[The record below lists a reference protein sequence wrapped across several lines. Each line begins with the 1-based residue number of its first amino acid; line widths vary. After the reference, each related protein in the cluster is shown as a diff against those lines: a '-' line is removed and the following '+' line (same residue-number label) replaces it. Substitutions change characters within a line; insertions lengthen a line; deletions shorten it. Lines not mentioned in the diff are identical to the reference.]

1 MHYNK
6 IFIILLLLIIYKPGF
21 SQEILTKDTAVALA
35 LENNYGIKVA
45 NNNVLRAKNNSS
57 IYNSNYLPRV
67 SANAGA
73 NYNNSNYDT
82 EFQDGSTSTRDNA
95 AYSVYNASLAVNY
108 TLFDGFGRSYN
119 YKILKETHK
128 LSELEA
134 RQIIENTL
142 LQLFIGYYE
151 VARLTE
157 DELNLIT
164 FLEISK
170 NRLLR
175 AQYNYEYGQSTK
187 LDILN
192 AEVDLN
198 NDKIKHRN
206 IKKLLANS
214 RHNLNFVLGRDVN
227 TVFEVDTSIA
237 YTPGLILEDLISRTK
252 NDNVFLLQA
261 NKNIEISNY
270 QIKVSKSGWMPTVG
284 VSGSYGYNNVAN
296 DASFTTANST
306 IDGFSAGINLSWNI
320 FDGGMTKT
328 RVQNAKISVEN
339 SEILKQQT
347 EQSLERDVRNAWEA
361 LQNALFVLEAE
372 GKNVETNK
380 RNFARSEEQYKLGQI
395 TSIDFRL
402 AQVNLLNAATNLN
415 RAKFDTKI
423 AELALLQVSGQLL
436 NAEF

>member
-1 MHYNK
+1 MHYIK
-6 IFIILLLLIIYKPGF
+6 IFTTILLVVIYHSGF
-21 SQEILTKDTAVALA
+21 SQDTLTKDSAVIFA

-57 IYNSNYLPRV
+57 IYNSNYLPKV

-82 EFQDGSTSTRDNA
+82 EFQDGGSSTRDNA
-95 AYSVYNASLAVNY
+95 LYNAYNASLAINY

-128 LSELEA
+128 LSQLEA

-164 FLEISK
+164 FIEISE

-175 AQYNYEYGQSTK
+175 AKYNYDYGQKTK
-187 LDILN
+187 LDVLN

-198 NDKIKHRN
+198 IDKIKHRN

-227 TVFEVDTSIA
+227 IPFVVDTSIT
-237 YTPGLILEDLISRTK
+237 YTPALILEDLISRTK
-252 NDNVFLLQA
+252 NDNVYLLQA
-261 NKNIEISNY
+261 NKNIEISNF
-270 QIKVSKSGWMPTVG
+270 QIKVNKSGWLPTVG
-284 VSGSYGYNNVAN
+284 ISGSYGYNKLMN
-296 DASFTTANST
+296 DASFSIANST
-306 IDGFSAGINLSWNI
+306 VDGFSAGVNLSWNI
-320 FDGGMTKT
+320 FDGGLTKT
-328 RVQNAKISVEN
+328 RVQNARISVEN
-339 SEILKQQT
+339 SQILKEQT
-347 EQSLERDVRNAWEA
+347 EQNLERDVRNAWEA
-361 LQNALFVLEAE
+361 YQNALFVLEAE

-380 RNFARSEEQYKLGQI
+380 RNFSRSEEQYKLGQI

-402 AQVNLLNAATNLN
+402 AQINLLNAATNLN

-423 AELALLQVSGQLL
+423 AELVLLQVSGQLL

>member
-1 MHYNK
+1 MQYNK
-6 IFIILLLLIIYKPGF
+6 LFTIFLLLLITISGF
-21 SQEILTKDTAVALA
+21 SQDILTKDTAVALA

-57 IYNSNYLPRV
+57 IYNSNYLPKV

-82 EFQDGSTSTRDNA
+82 EFQDGSSSTRDNA
-95 AYSVYNASLAVNY
+95 VYNSYNASLGVNY

-119 YKILKETHK
+119 YKILKETHE
-128 LSELEA
+128 LSQLEA

-164 FLEISK
+164 FLEISE

-175 AQYNYEYGQSTK
+175 AKYNYDYGQSTK
-187 LDILN
+187 LDVLN

-198 NDKIKHRN
+198 NDKIRYRN

-214 RHNLNFVLGRDVN
+214 RHNLNVVLGRDVN
-227 TVFEVDTSIA
+227 IPFTVDTSIN
-237 YTPGLILEDLISRTK
+237 YTQGLVLEDLVLNTK
-252 NDNVFLLQA
+252 EDNVYLLQA

-270 QIKVSKSGWMPTVG
+270 QIKVNKAGWLPTVG
-284 VSGSYGYNNVAN
+284 VSGSYGYNKLAN
-296 DASFTTANST
+296 DQSFSISNST
-306 IDGFSAGINLSWNI
+306 VDGFSAGINLSWNI
-320 FDGGMTKT
+320 FDGGLTKT

-339 SEILKQQT
+339 YQILKEQT
-347 EQSLERDVRNAWEA
+347 EQHLERDVRNAWEA
-361 LQNALFVLEAE
+361 YQNALFVLQAE

-380 RNFARSEEQYKLGQI
+380 RNFSRSEEQYKLGQI
-395 TSIDFRL
+395 TSIEFRL

-415 RAKFDTKI
+415 QAKFDTKI

>member
-1 MHYNK
+1 MSG
-6 IFIILLLLIIYKPGF
+6 L
-21 SQEILTKDTAVALA
+21 SQEMLTKDTAVALA

-57 IYNSNYLPRV
+57 IYNSSYLPKV

-73 NYNNSNYDT
+73 NYNNSNYNT
-82 EFQDGSTSTRDNA
+82 ELQDGTSSTRNNA
-95 AYSVYNASLAVNY
+95 AYSSYNASLAVSY

-128 LSELEA
+128 LSQLEA
-134 RQIIENTL
+134 RQIIENSL

-157 DELNLIT
+157 DELNLLAFI
-164 FLEISK
+164 EISE

-175 AQYNYEYGQSTK
+175 AKYNYDYGQSTK

-198 NDKIKHRN
+198 NDKIKYRN

-214 RHNLNFVLGRDVN
+214 RHNLNVILGRDVN
-227 TVFEVDTSIA
+227 IPFAVDTGIT
-237 YTPGLILEDLISRTK
+237 YTSALILEDLISGTK
-252 NDNVFLLQA
+252 KDNVSLLQV

-270 QIKVSKSGWMPTVG
+270 QIKVNKSGWLPTVG
-284 VSGSYGYNNVAN
+284 VSGSYGYNKLMN
-296 DASFTTANST
+296 DASFSTANSST
-306 IDGFSAGINLSWNI
+306 NGFSAGINLSWNI

-328 RVQNAKISVEN
+328 RVQNAKISIEN
-339 SEILKQQT
+339 TQILREQT
-347 EQSLERDVRNAWEA
+347 EQNLERDVRNAWEVY
-361 LQNALFVLEAE
+361 QNALFVLQAE

-395 TSIDFRL
+395 TSINFRL
-402 AQVNLLNAATNLN
+402 AQVNLLNASTNLN
-415 RAKFDTKI
+415 QAKFDTKI
-423 AELALLQVSGQLL
+423 AELVLLQVSGQLL

>member
-1 MHYNK
+1 MQNNK
-6 IFIILLLLIIYKPGF
+6 IFTIILLLIIYKSGF

-57 IYNSNYLPRV
+57 IYNSNYLPKV
-67 SANAGA
+67 LANAGA

-82 EFQDGSTSTRDNA
+82 EFQDGSSNIRDNA
-95 AYSVYNASLAVNY
+95 VYNSYNASLAVNY
-108 TLFDGFGRSYN
+108 TLFDGLGRSYN

-128 LSELEA
+128 LSQLEA

-164 FLEISK
+164 FIEISE

-175 AQYNYEYGQSTK
+175 AQYNYDYGQSTK

-198 NDKIKHRN
+198 NDKIKYRN

-227 TVFEVDTSIA
+227 IPFEVDTSIT
-237 YTPGLILEDLISRTK
+237 YTLGLNLEDLISRTK
-252 NDNVFLLQA
+252 NDNVYLLQA
-261 NKNIEISNY
+261 NKNLQISNY
-270 QIKVSKSGWMPTVG
+270 QIKVYKAGWMPTVG
-284 VSGSYGYNNVAN
+284 VSGSYGYNKLMN
-296 DASFTTANST
+296 DLSFSTANLT
-306 IDGFSAGINLSWNI
+306 IDGFSAGLNLSWNI
-320 FDGGMTKT
+320 FDGGLTKT

-339 SEILKQQT
+339 SQILKEQT

-361 LQNALFVLEAE
+361 HQNALFVLEAE

-380 RNFARSEEQYKLGQI
+380 RNFTRSGEQYKLGQI
-395 TSIDFRL
+395 NSIDFRL

-423 AELALLQVSGQLL
+423 AELVLLQVSGQLL

>member
-1 MHYNK
+1 MHYIK
-6 IFIILLLLIIYKPGF
+6 IFTSILLLIIYKLGF

-82 EFQDGSTSTRDNA
+82 EFQDGSTSTRNHA
-95 AYSVYNASLAVNY
+95 AYNSYNASLAVNY

-119 YKILKETHK
+119 YKILKETHE
-128 LSELEA
+128 LSQLEA

-142 LQLFIGYYE
+142 LQLFISYYE

-157 DELNLIT
+157 DERNVLK
-164 FLEISK
+164 FVEISN

-175 AQYNYEYGQSTK
+175 AKYNYEYGQKTK
-187 LDILN
+187 LDVLN

-214 RHNLNFVLGRDVN
+214 RHNLNFILGRDIN
-227 TVFEVDTSIA
+227 TPFKVDTSIT
-237 YTPGLILEDLISRTK
+237 YTSGLALEDLISKTK
-252 NDNVFLLQA
+252 NDNVYLLQA
-261 NKNIEISNY
+261 NKSLQISNY
-270 QIKVSKSGWMPTVG
+270 QIKVNKAGWIPTVG
-284 VSGSYGYNNVAN
+284 VSGSYGYNKLMN
-296 DASFTTANST
+296 DASFSTANSS

-320 FDGGMTKT
+320 FDAGLTKT
-328 RVQNAKISVEN
+328 RVQNAKISIEN
-339 SEILKQQT
+339 SQTLKEQT
-347 EQSLERDVRNAWEA
+347 EQRLERDVRNAWEA
-361 LQNALFVLEAE
+361 YQNALFVLKAE
-372 GKNVETNK
+372 GINVETNK
-380 RNFARSEEQYKLGQI
+380 RNFTRSEEQYKLGQI
-395 TSIDFRL
+395 TSIEFRL

-415 RAKFDTKI
+415 QAKFDTKI